1 MLIINLK
8 VYFLCSIKPGI
19 MTLLSPYPWLETL
32 EKSIFEV
39 SAITI
44 PLQIR
49 QNSLPPFSLSGHFGR
64 KKTVPDNSNISL
76 TYKAN
81 LSILPAI
88 KGNFL
93 SNIKYTS
100 EKEDSTYEI

>member
-1 MLIINLK
+1 MAGNAGEIYLRGVRYNYTTSDQAK
-8 VYFLCSIKPGI
+8 QP
-19 MTLLSPYPWLETL
+19 
-32 EKSIFEV
+32 
-39 SAITI
+39 A
-44 PLQIR
+44 
-49 QNSLPPFSLSGHFGR
+49 PFSLSGHFGR

-88 KGNFL
+88 KRNFL